1 MSSGLNTTSKPV
13 LNYANILKKT
23 MESKESD
30 KKSAPV
36 IAEVKAPVIAEV
48 KAPVIAEAKTPKKA
62 NKLSD
67 AQYAKKLEKKASKKA
82 ELEKEDKERAAK
94 LSEIDTKAQKVYDD
108 EYQIQFIVCK
118 TPEEAQQKAMS
129 KRNKAHAKLLNEAF
143 PKAKPVSESSVT
155 MKIEEL
161 LLSED
166 EEVEK
171 EVQDHKQEQE
181 QVSVPVQTLTEEDL
195 KGFQSVDKRRSKHSK
210 PKFTKPSQ
218 EADSKPKFT
227 KPSQEA
233 DSKPTKKAFVNN
245 SSNTYNEMLN
255 KACDTFIVDIL
266 SQDTLDNLESTLR
279 KSDSTDRVY
288 VSVNTDSDVISSFK
302 SHNFT
307 KSGFLKNTNYY
318 FSKQL
323 SKAINIKLTDLRVWV
338 NIKNVKDNEY
348 SIAFSQKH

>member
-1 MSSGLNTTSKPV
+1 MSSGLNTTSKTV
-13 LNYANILKKT
+13 LNYANILKKS
-23 MESKESD
+23 MPSKESD
-30 KKSAPV
+30 TKSAPVTAEPKVPV
-36 IAEVKAPVIAEV
+36 IAEVKTT
-48 KAPVIAEAKTPKKA
+48 VIAEAKTPKKA

-82 ELEKEDKERAAK
+82 ELEKAETEKATK
-94 LSEIDTKAQKVYDD
+94 LSEIDTKAQKIYDD

-118 TPEEAQQKAMS
+118 TPEEAQQKAMA
-129 KRNKAHAKLLNEAF
+129 KRNKAHAKLVSEAF
-143 PKAKPVSESSVT
+143 PKPKSEPSVT

-166 EEVEK
+166 ED
-171 EVQDHKQEQE
+171 EVQVQVQEQEQE
-181 QVSVPVQTLTEEDL
+181 QVQASVPLQTLTEEDL
-195 KGFQSVDKRRSKHSK
+195 KGFQSVDKRRSK
-210 PKFTKPSQ
+210 P
-218 EADSKPKFT
+218 SKPKFT

-233 DSKPTKKAFVNN
+233 DSKPTKSTKAAFVNN

-266 SQDTLDNLESTLR
+266 SEDTLDKLESSLR

-288 VSVNTDSDVISSFK
+288 VTINTDSDVISSFK